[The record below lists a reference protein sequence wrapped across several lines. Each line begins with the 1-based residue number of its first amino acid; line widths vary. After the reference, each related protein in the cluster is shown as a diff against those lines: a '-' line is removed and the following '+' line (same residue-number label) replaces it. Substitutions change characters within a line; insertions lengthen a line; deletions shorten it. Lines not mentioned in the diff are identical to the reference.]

1 MAMFRNYL
9 EMIEWLFEVKFLHLL
24 PGFSGQIGPVIFR
37 EPSVESEVCPLKPS
51 VNNFKTVS

>member
-24 PGFSGQIGPVIFR
+24 PGFSGQIGPVIFP
-37 EPSVESEVCPLKPS
+37 EPSVESEV
-51 VNNFKTVS
+51 

>member
-24 PGFSGQIGPVIFR
+24 PGFSGQIGPVIFPD
-37 EPSVESEVCPLKPS
+37 PSVESEVYPLKPS

>member
-24 PGFSGQIGPVIFR
+24 PGFSGPIGPVIFPD
-37 EPSVESEVCPLKPS
+37 PSVESEVCPLKPS

>member
-24 PGFSGQIGPVIFR
+24 PEFSGQIGPAIFP
-37 EPSVESEVCPLKPS
+37 EPSVESEGFSTQTFCK
-51 VNNFKTVS
+51 

>member
-24 PGFSGQIGPVIFR
+24 PGFLGQIGPVIFP